1 MAAICIQNPHT
12 FNHAIQ
18 SINRDLLKAA
28 CQKHK
33 TLDDRDQFV
42 QAVFQSFLAIG
53 GADII
58 KQLVA
63 IKQNEKHDA
72 WKDEECKRTLE
83 QDWFLFINQIL
94 NFGRPTPAVNG
105 VFTDVD
111 QVIWHDDGESI
122 EFTQSFDYFLYQ
134 EIMKC
139 RGLPTMPTHHQGR
152 GNAIKIRHDL
162 ANLIIQN
169 FVQTTFAN
177 QINSLKDL
185 VNLKDQ
191 LMEENLELKR
201 SMAPEADP
209 APKRPKVA
217 PQAAPQAAPNG
228 GDSAALGEDPE
239 AFEEAVAEA
248 AQDAPKAQESFGEAE
263 PEAALEEA
271 EPEALEALEALE
283 SLEALEEAEP
293 EALEALEEAEPEAEP
308 EAALEEAEPEA
319 LESLEAALE
328 EAEPEAALEEA
339 EPEAALEEAL
349 EEAFAPDAKDAKD
362 AKDANPWVEICDEHN
377 TVMSNINPKQ
387 WDRKNKAKTMR
398 EFFKKHGGQPNN
410 MGMSLVRAI
419 RDSSVNVDSNFWD
432 EPLFSD
438 VNDEEPDTKTFNEI
452 MDTFCNIIKNNWEKI
467 QGALAK

>member
-12 FNHAIQ
+12 FNHAIET
-18 SINRDLLKAA
+18 INRDLLKAA
-28 CQKHK
+28 CQEHR

-42 QAVFQSFLAIG
+42 QAVFQSFLANG

-63 IKQNEKHDA
+63 IKQNPGHDA

-111 QVIWHDDGESI
+111 QVNDDDGESI

-134 EIMKC
+134 DIMKC

-169 FVQTTFAN
+169 FVQTTFAD

-185 VNLKDQ
+185 VNLKDHLEQ
-191 LMEENLELKR
+191 ENLELKR
-201 SMAPEADP
+201 SMAAEMDP

-217 PQAAPQAAPNG
+217 PQVAPQAAPQAAPNV
-228 GDSAALGEDPE
+228 DSGEVE
-239 AFEEAVAEA
+239 QAFEEAMAEAEA
-248 AQDAPKAQESFGEAE
+248 AQESPKPTEVAQAPEEAQE
-263 PEAALEEA
+263 EAAEEQEVAKPTEEA
-271 EPEALEALEALE
+271 VLQ
-283 SLEALEEAEP
+283 
-293 EALEALEEAEPEAEP
+293 
-308 EAALEEAEPEA
+308 
-319 LESLEAALE
+319 
-328 EAEPEAALEEA
+328 
-339 EPEAALEEAL
+339 
-349 EEAFAPDAKDAKD
+349 
-362 AKDANPWVEICDEHN
+362 NPWVEICEQHN

-387 WDRKNKAKTMR
+387 WEKKNKAKVMK
-398 EFFKKHGGQPNN
+398 EFLKKLVKENGGQPD

-419 RDSSVNVDSNFWD
+419 RDSSGNVDSNIWD

-438 VNDEEPDTKTFNEI
+438 INDEEPDAKTFDEI
-452 MDTFCNIIKNNWEKI
+452 MVDFCNIIKNNWGKI
-467 QGALAK
+467 QEALAK